1 MGEGSETIEALPKTT
16 SCKGQCQSE
25 TVQLGFLGNGEP
37 KNYIFFVCLF
47 STSVRFVYWV
57 IGGKSVFRWLLFVGT
72 RGWGSWCSFP
82 PQFLFFKKMKH
93 SQTDLHHTTQVFSS
107 FCIGERFSLQETTIT
122 NIEKAISVCSQ
133 Q

>member
-47 STSVRFVYWV
+47 STSVSLFTGLLVGSLYF
-57 IGGKSVFRWLLFVGT
+57 GGFYLWGPEGGGVGAASLLNFCF
-72 RGWGSWCSFP
+72 S
-82 PQFLFFKKMKH
+82 KK
-93 SQTDLHHTTQVFSS
+93 
-107 FCIGERFSLQETTIT
+107 
-122 NIEKAISVCSQ
+122 
-133 Q
+133 